1 MSLRLKRNLPL
12 LRRLVGSTAKER
24 KAILGR
30 CSSDL
35 ILALCEIALNLLKGR
50 IPLTLNQLKKLRRQ
64 KTAIKLFANKR
75 ASLQKKRHSIQQSG
89 GFLLPL
95 LSIAVPF
102 ITSLIAARRGG

>member
-12 LRRLVGSTAKER
+12 LRSLVGATAKER
-24 KAILGR
+24 KAILDH

-35 ILALCEIALNLLKGR
+35 ILSLCEIALNLLKGR
-50 IPLTLNQLKKLRRQ
+50 IPLTLTQLKKLERQ

-95 LSIAVPF
+95 LTIDVPF

>member
-12 LRRLVGSTAKER
+12 LRALVRATPKER
-24 KAILGR
+24 KTLLGH

-35 ILALCEIALNLLKGR
+35 ILSLCEIALNLLKGR
-50 IPLTLNQLKKLRRQ
+50 IPLTLTQLKNFKRQ

-75 ASLQKKRHSIQQSG
+75 TSLQKKRHAIQQSG

-102 ITSLIAARRGG
+102 ITSLIAARSGG

>member
-12 LRRLVGSTAKER
+12 LRSLVGATSNER
-24 KAILGR
+24 KAILGH

-35 ILALCEIALNLLKGR
+35 ILSLCEIALNLLKGR
-50 IPLTLNQLKKLRRQ
+50 IPLTLTQLKKLKRQ
-64 KTAIKLFANKR
+64 KTSIKLFANKR
-75 ASLQKKRHSIQQSG
+75 VSLQKKRHSIQQSG
-89 GFLLPL
+89 GFILPL